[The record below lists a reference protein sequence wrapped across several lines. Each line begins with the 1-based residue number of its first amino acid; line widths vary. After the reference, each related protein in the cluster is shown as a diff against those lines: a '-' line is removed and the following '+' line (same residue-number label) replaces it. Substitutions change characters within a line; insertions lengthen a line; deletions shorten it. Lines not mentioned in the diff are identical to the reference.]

1 MQAQKVQAASDTPDG
16 RQKISGYLPKDDGM
30 KKALTGADICIIPA
44 GIPSQISQPLCTY
57 FGLTTLQENL
67 A

>member
-1 MQAQKVQAASDTPDG
+1 MQAQKFQPASDTPDC

-44 GIPSQISQPLCTY
+44 GIPSKIGQPSSTHS
-57 FGLTTLQENL
+57 GLTILQENL

>member
-1 MQAQKVQAASDTPDG
+1 MQAQKFQPASDTPDG

-44 GIPSQISQPLCTY
+44 GIPSKISHPLCTY